1 MAIIMYMSTDL
12 WTLLWQLST
21 GIRGLWR
28 PSVHIDVPRKL
39 SLTHWPIDS
48 LTHSLTH
55 AWTHSRPRSLTR
67 SLTHSLPH
75 SFTYLLCCIHSL
87 THSLTRWTHSLTYI
101 HSLAHTHFYSDPNA
115 YTCIGNLYM
124 CICMA
129 VTHSLTHSLTQSLTH
144 PFTHSLTHS
153 LTRASHC
160 TSSRTP
166 CGRQHYWSRTYFM
179 SAPSV

>member
-1 MAIIMYMSTDL
+1 MGKSGAGLGQVQGRPGAGPEQVQRTKLLYSL
-12 WTLLWQLST
+12 TLLVT
-21 GIRGLWR
+21 
-28 PSVHIDVPRKL
+28 PF
-39 SLTHWPIDS
+39 
-48 LTHSLTH
+48 
-55 AWTHSRPRSLTR
+55 
-67 SLTHSLPH
+67 SLPH

-160 TSSRTP
+160 SSSRTP
-166 CGRQHYWSRTYFM
+166 CGRQHYWSR
-179 SAPSV
+179 PCI